1 VGKRMS
7 IQGISNDEILITETI
22 EYNFKDFKVKSIK
35 KLGEG
40 WMSNAYLINSK
51 WVFRFP
57 KEESGDDDL
66 RKEIMTLPSL
76 KEIITLDIPNFEFI
90 GQQKNGLEFVGYKE
104 IKGKILNHREFSELP
119 INIQNNLA
127 LQIANFMNEINLFDI
142 SKAKD
147 FSILENDFYRDYSDT
162 IMEFRENV
170 YPVIGKD
177 MQQYITLRLEEY
189 LNNKA
194 NFSYTPKLIHAD
206 LSIKHLLYN
215 EENEEFTGVIDFGDI
230 QIGDSD
236 FEYTYL
242 LDDCGLDF
250 TKKVM
255 ELREEVDI
263 TAKLKK
269 VSFFLTVDNVGI
281 ILEGIRTNN
290 KAMIYEGIKLLED
303 EMRINK

>member
-1 VGKRMS
+1 MS

-215 EENEEFTGVIDFGDI
+215 EENEEFTGVIDFGI
-230 QIGDSD
+230 
-236 FEYTYL
+236 Y
-242 LDDCGLDF
+242 
-250 TKKVM
+250 
-255 ELREEVDI
+255 
-263 TAKLKK
+263 KL
-269 VSFFLTVDNVGI
+269 VTLILNILICWMIVG
-281 ILEGIRTNN
+281 
-290 KAMIYEGIKLLED
+290 
-303 EMRINK
+303 